1 MNNGSQDL
9 LASLQKSDNN
19 TLLFTVREEFLY
31 FWSHV
36 CVPKLP
42 GLPRPTAREDRIML
56 VLLADALHH
65 LICYPEVSLA
75 ISEAVMYSSHS
86 LCCVQ
91 VHFTSLW
98 LPLMPNVARNSFLVM
113 ETVWLAIPCLM
124 RFRGTGKDYILFVV
138 WTVPMHSFLFIWRF
152 KGGPVIFGL
161 LCASNR
167 NVWVN
172 LYILISVMQV
182 EQNEGNT
189 KRWQL

>member
-1 MNNGSQDL
+1 
-9 LASLQKSDNN
+9 
-19 TLLFTVREEFLY
+19 
-31 FWSHV
+31 
-36 CVPKLP
+36 
-42 GLPRPTAREDRIML
+42 
-56 VLLADALHH
+56 
-65 LICYPEVSLA
+65 
-75 ISEAVMYSSHS
+75 MYSSHS

-98 LPLMPNVARNSFLVM
+98 LPLMPNVARSSFLVM

-138 WTVPMHSFLFIWRF
+138 WAVPVHSFLFIWRF

-172 LYILISVMQV
+172 LYILSSVMQA

-189 KRWQL
+189 RDGSCRSAWGWILGLQGSGTTTILPSNYSCMWKKLITQMSHTVDHNYDIGKIYFSLRISQKIHLLLKVSTVH